1 MLFRSKAATPKR
13 TAEEILKQRESL
25 KQEIEQK
32 IVERLEKYG
41 IAVNE
46 VSLTSMLFS
55 DDYRKAIEKKQ
66 IAEQD
71 RQTAKQE
78 AAAAIE
84 RAKGQAEAQ
93 KLLRQSI
100 DPQILQKQAIDKW
113 DGRFPTV
120 MGGNGMLPLINIQ
133 PSQLSESKP

>member
-1 MLFRSKAATPKR
+1 MKEAVKAATPKR